1 MSETQSQH
9 DLNLENYE
17 LFDILHVYGLPYD
30 FTDYH
35 IRIASSKLDQI
46 NSAKDQL
53 DPEIPLFY
61 QKSFVIIECIHKFR
75 EQQKL
80 LNERYLS
87 NHNDD
92 GEILKT
98 ILQTENFENYN
109 SIVDLLNVILKNNN
123 NLTKQNQNNKLL
135 RKQIESRLS
144 DTTAISND
152 EVNNSIQSNDRS
164 INYFDN
170 ANSDKKNRNIID
182 TYTND
187 VAPGKI
193 NSLKRIIQM
202 KNVHINSCFREK
214 YVLTNPCDFKYT
226 IPNEIKNVISMKLA
240 SIEIPNSWYLFS
252 EKKKNNRFRIR
263 IDTDNHDYCF
273 DISVPD
279 GNYNSETLVDYLN
292 KEYFYMNENDNLNDP
307 HKFLNHIKFSINEFN
322 NKTRF
327 ELVGDPD
334 QEFNFSLFFMDDPNE
349 KLNDT
354 LGWTFGFRQMQYMN
368 IEDFIFSEG
377 LFDAGG
383 DRYIYFCINDY
394 QYNVNETNIICFDE
408 TTINENVLAKIPMI
422 NGKLCLIVDEND
434 GCSLAKTR
442 RYNGPVNLKRL
453 EIKVM
458 DKFGEIIDLNHMDF
472 SFTLELEILYERN
485 MVV

>member
-1 MSETQSQH
+1 MSETQSQL

-30 FTDYH
+30 FTDHH
-35 IRIASSKLDQI
+35 IRLASSKLDQI
-46 NSAKDQL
+46 NSAKHQL
-53 DPEIPLFY
+53 DPEIPIFY
-61 QKSFVIIECIHKFR
+61 HKSFVIIECIHKFR

-98 ILQTENFENYN
+98 LLETKNFQNYD
-109 SIVDLLNVILKNNN
+109 SSVELLNIVLKNNS
-123 NLTKQNQNNKLL
+123 NLVKQNQNNKRLHNEI
-135 RKQIESRLS
+135 QSRLS
-144 DTTAISND
+144 DSTNISNQHSD
-152 EVNNSIQSNDRS
+152 HSLQSNDRS
-164 INYFDN
+164 VNYFDK
-170 ANSDKKNRNIID
+170 ANTDKQNRNIVD
-182 TYTND
+182 TYSNEA
-187 VAPGKI
+187 APGKI

-214 YVLTNPCDFKYT
+214 YILTNPCDFKYT

-240 SIEIPNSWYLFS
+240 SIEIPNSWYLYS
-252 EKKKNNRFRIR
+252 GKKKNNHFRIT
-263 IDTDNHDYCF
+263 IQSDHKNVSLNIF
-273 DISVPD
+273 VPD
-279 GNYNSETLVDYLN
+279 GNYNSETLVEYLN
-292 KEYFYMNENDNLNDP
+292 KEYFYMNQDENPDDPDN
-307 HKFLNHIKFSINEFN
+307 FLTHIKFSIDEFN
-322 NKTRF
+322 NKTKI
-327 ELVGDPD
+327 ELVGDHD
-334 QEFNFSLFFMDDPNE
+334 EELKFSLSFLDNPNDNLPD
-349 KLNDT
+349 K
-354 LGWTFGFRQMQYMN
+354 LGWTLGFRQTEYLD
-368 IEDFIFSEG
+368 IDDFIFSEG

-383 DRYIYFCINDY
+383 DRYIYFCVNDY

-453 EIKVM
+453 DIKVM
-458 DKFGEIIDLNHMDF
+458 DQYGEIIDLNHMDF